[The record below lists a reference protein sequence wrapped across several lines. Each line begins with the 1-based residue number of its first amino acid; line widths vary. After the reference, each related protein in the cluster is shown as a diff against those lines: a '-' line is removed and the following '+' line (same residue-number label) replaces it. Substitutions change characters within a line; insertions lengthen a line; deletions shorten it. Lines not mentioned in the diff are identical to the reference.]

1 MRIYAEA
8 GMPHFWLI
16 DPRLQMLEAF
26 ELTDG
31 RWLKIGAW
39 SSDDEVRAPP
49 FDADLLS
56 SLADLVAARPAA
68 RLREIP
74 QHLYAGDR

>member
-8 GMPHFWLI
+8 GVPHFWLI
-16 DPRLQMLEAF
+16 DPRLQILEAF
-26 ELTDG
+26 ELAEG

-39 SSDDEVRAPP
+39 NSDDEVRAAP
-49 FDADLLS
+49 FDAVAI
-56 SLADLVAARPAA
+56 SLADLWPLDRP
-68 RLREIP
+68 LGFEESP